1 MLITKENTGTLTA
14 TLKIEIVEADYSEKV
29 EKQLQ
34 DYRRKANIPGFR
46 VGKVPMGI
54 VKKMYEKAVIG
65 EEINT
70 MLSEKIGEYLMEEKI
85 DVIGNPLPN
94 LEKTGTIDLDHM
106 KDFTYYFDLGLKPEV
121 NITLDD
127 SIEVEYT
134 KIKVEESQVD
144 EYIADVLKRNGT
156 TVDVEEVEEGDLMKC
171 DFAELDEE
179 GNILEGGIQNSASLS
194 LEEIQLKTIKKKFIG
209 KKVGAIVKFDPMN
222 AIKNAT
228 DVAAMLNIE
237 KEVAEGLK
245 SEFATTINGITRRR
259 NAELNEELY
268 KKVYPQD
275 EINTEEELR
284 ERIKKDVA
292 VSYSAESDRH
302 FVNNC
307 IDAVIEKAD
316 MELPKDFLKRWIME
330 TNEEEITED
339 QLERQMDSFIK
350 SMKWNLI
357 ESELMNAHPELK
369 ISQDDIRNH
378 IKGLFMGGQEE
389 TEEMKER
396 IDMIIGNLMQN
407 QDQVKSIYDQLFE
420 QRLISTFKNNVKIK
434 EKELSYDEFVEMISK
449 TYEK

>member
-1 MLITKENTGTLTA
+1 
-14 TLKIEIVEADYSEKV
+14 
-29 EKQLQ
+29 
-34 DYRRKANIPGFR
+34 
-46 VGKVPMGI
+46 
-54 VKKMYEKAVIG
+54 
-65 EEINT
+65 
-70 MLSEKIGEYLMEEKI
+70 
-85 DVIGNPLPN
+85 
-94 LEKTGTIDLDHM
+94 M
-106 KDFTYYFDLGLKPEV
+106 KDFTYYFDLGLKPDV
-121 NITLDD
+121 NVTLDD

-156 TVDVEEVEEGDLMKC
+156 TVDVESVEEGDLMNC
-171 DFAELDEE
+171 DFAQLDEE
-179 GNILEGGIQNSASLS
+179 GNILEGGIQNTASLS

-209 KKVGAIVKFDPMN
+209 KKVGAVVKFDPMN

-237 KEVAEGLK
+237 KEVAENLK
-245 SEFATTINGITRRR
+245 SEFATTINGITRRQD
-259 NAELNEELY
+259 AELNEELF

-275 EINTEEELR
+275 EITNEEELR
-284 ERIKKDVA
+284 ERVKKDVA

-307 IDAVIEKAD
+307 IDTVIEKAD

-339 QLERQMDSFIK
+339 QLELQMDSFIK

-357 ESELMNAHPELK
+357 ESKLMEAHPELK
-369 ISQDDIRNH
+369 ISQDDIRDH